1 MIELNNLVAAYGG
14 RSVTS
19 TNGTS
24 FLKWGWINLKSAV
37 NESDGSIMAVTAQE
51 AQKVRDAYGEIVEQ
65 NLPDEV
71 RNLVRRHLDELRM
84 TAETLLSLSSV
95 HNA

>member
-1 MIELNNLVAAYGG
+1 
-14 RSVTS
+14 
-19 TNGTS
+19 
-24 FLKWGWINLKSAV
+24 
-37 NESDGSIMAVTAQE
+37 MAVTAQE

-84 TAETLLSLSSV
+84 TAETLLSLSAV
-95 HNA
+95 YNT